1 MLLVISFASLF
12 GIQLWENAQQRIAVG
27 TGFKQKAISYL
38 ILAIQS
44 FLTFVINQI
53 LSFAMD
59 LLSVLERHKT
69 KSDRMKSLTIK
80 VIVTQ
85 TINTCLIYG
94 FLYLLDRIN
103 PLNYYGLTN
112 KIVNLIF
119 ISSIVNILISIL
131 LPARILKWVINKIQ
145 IREDDPNINMFQI

>member
-1 MLLVISFASLF
+1 
-12 GIQLWENAQQRIAVG
+12 
-27 TGFKQKAISYL
+27 
-38 ILAIQS
+38 
-44 FLTFVINQI
+44 
-53 LSFAMD
+53 
-59 LLSVLERHKT
+59 
-69 KSDRMKSLTIK
+69 MKSLTIK

-119 ISSIVNILISIL
+119 ISSIINILISIF
-131 LPARILKWVINKIQ
+131 LPARILKWLINKIQ
-145 IREDDPNINMFQI
+145 IR